1 MPIPT
6 LSVEVVSL
14 TVVPSSVQP
23 EVALPVIVT
32 FLLDVSEERLIPVPA
47 ANSRVSVFEPVEK
60 ESLPTFMVL
69 KIF

>member
-1 MPIPT
+1 MPT

-23 EVALPVIVT
+23 PEVGEAPVIVT
-32 FLLDVSEERLIPVPA
+32 FLLDVSVERVILLPA
-47 ANSRVSVFEPVEK
+47 ASSSVSLFDPVEK
-60 ESLPTFMVL
+60 ESPPTFIVL